1 MLVFLLST
9 FMDKKYTKSSLA
21 QVTLACRDSTI
32 LAYTSK
38 TENYKE
44 LKAPLAQPSSLC

>member
-21 QVTLACRDSTI
+21 QVPYSLAGIQRFWLIPPKLKTI
-32 LAYTSK
+32 K
-38 TENYKE
+38 N
-44 LKAPLAQPSSLC
+44 